1 MATTTTRW
9 GLRKPA
15 AGDTISPSL
24 DLGGPYDTIDA
35 NLGTYVCTSG
45 TRPGSPVQGQTIYE
59 TDTRREYI
67 WSGSVWLPRGPL
79 LAVKTS
85 DKVATNTAT
94 LSDDAQLSLPVLAS
108 TTYLLQAFLIFG
120 SNTTPDAK
128 FGLTVP
134 AGCTWRVAPFG
145 IPTSV
150 TATAGSIETA
160 VSTASG
166 IPLGGVAAATKTGA
180 LVTGTVVVAGTAGSV
195 TLSWAQNTATAANN
209 TTLFTG
215 SWLQL
220 TRV

>member
-9 GLRKPA
+9 SLRKPA
-15 AGDTISPSL
+15 AGDTISPTL

-35 NLGTYVCTSG
+35 NLGTYVCTSA
-45 TRPGSPVQGQTIYE
+45 TRPGSPIQGQTIYE

-79 LAVKTS
+79 VAVKTT
-85 DKVATNTAT
+85 DKTANASTT
-94 LSDDAQLSLPVLAS
+94 LSDDPQLSLPVLAS
-108 TTYLLQAFLIFG
+108 TTYLLSALLIWSTG
-120 SNTTPDAK
+120 TGPDAK

-134 AGCTWRVAPFG
+134 AGCTWQVAPFG

-160 VSTASG
+160 VFTASG
-166 IPLGGVAAATKTGA
+166 IPLGGVAAGTKTAA
-180 LVTGTVVVAGTAGSV
+180 LVTGTVVVGGTAGTV
-195 TLSWAQNTATAANN
+195 TISWAQNTSNASN
-209 TTLFTG
+209 TVLYTG
-215 SWLQL
+215 SSLQL